1 MQRSICYVVKYIS
14 FSNVESVL
22 QTFLVCLLV
31 NYCIVI
37 KCSALISFIYMWNPG
52 ECVTKFR
59 KVGMDK
65 DTEMLVA
72 GTTIINFN
80 LPLCTIVSFIFSS
93 VYLLYPLVV
102 WLYLSMYTNT
112 TVTLLPLMVSVLKLA
127 INWGFSVCMT
137 FLSLF
142 GLLMTGDMLC
152 WSRWAVCFR
161 NGKGSGVVRL
171 AGMFDK
177 VNNGLRRGF
186 ASKLE
191 FVLHWWLHSGV
202 LLPQVYHCFL
212 DNTFLYPQDIY
223 FFSITTF
230 LNVVTFCL
238 LLSFASQFT
247 LNL

>member
-1 MQRSICYVVKYIS
+1 
-14 FSNVESVL
+14 
-22 QTFLVCLLV
+22 
-31 NYCIVI
+31 
-37 KCSALISFIYMWNPG
+37 
-52 ECVTKFR
+52 
-59 KVGMDK
+59 
-65 DTEMLVA
+65 MLVA
-72 GTTIINFN
+72 GPTIINFN
-80 LPLCTIVSFIFSS
+80 LPLFTIVSFIFSS